1 MKERN
6 KEATRP
12 GVGGRVEMTGATD
25 ADGILVELSGF
36 DIERLTRPEID
47 AYRER
52 RQAQIDGREAQRI
65 EADAER
71 QFTEAFVSNGG
82 RERDAA
88 AAYKAHRNQQAAEAA
103 TKAEA
108 SVLADARRRIRQ
120 AL

>member
-1 MKERN
+1 MKEPRN
-6 KEATRP
+6 PYRWTNREIEADSE
-12 GVGGRVEMTGATD
+12 GYVA
-25 ADGILVELSGF
+25 AQQ
-36 DIERLTRPEID
+36 
-47 AYRER
+47 AYRED
-52 RQAQIDGREAQRI
+52 QEAAEQQRI
-65 EADAER
+65 EADDEAR
-71 QFTEAFVSNGG
+71 FTESFISAGG

>member
-1 MKERN
+1 MKKPR
-6 KEATRP
+6 
-12 GVGGRVEMTGATD
+12 D
-25 ADGILVELSGF
+25 
-36 DIERLTRPEID
+36 
-47 AYRER
+47 YR
-52 RQAQIDGREAQRI
+52 AWTNREI
-65 EADAER
+65 EADSEGYVAAQQAYRDDRESSDRQRQEADDER
-71 QFTEAFVSNGG
+71 LFTEAFVSNGG